1 MAADSAVL
9 WTPSAER
16 VAACQLT
23 AFRAAVAAKHGL
35 ELPDYAA
42 LHAWSLAQREEFWR
56 EVWALGKVLGHGPLD
71 RVLVND
77 VLPGA
82 KWFPDTRLNY
92 AENCLRRRDVAVPA
106 IISSVEGA
114 DRREISW
121 GQLYSQVARLSA
133 WLRGHG
139 VGPGVRCAAYT
150 SNTPEAVVAMLAV
163 TSLGGVWSSCS
174 PDFGATAVLDRL
186 GQVSTPVETH
196 GLSLCASLSVCASL
210 SASLCLRLSLSL
222 CLSVCLCVA
231 LYTFPTEQVEPEVLF
246 VCGAYTYKGKSFD
259 RT

>member
-23 AFRAAVAAKHGL
+23 AFRAAVAARHGL

-77 VLPGA
+77 VMPGA

-92 AENCLRRRDVAVPA
+92 AVRLTALSPLPL
-106 IISSVEGA
+106 ISSYKPESPCA
-114 DRREISW
+114 DRRTACAAAMRRCRPS
-121 GQLYSQVARLSA
+121 SPRSRART
-133 WLRGHG
+133 
-139 VGPGVRCAAYT
+139 GVRFR
-150 SNTPEAVVAMLAV
+150 
-163 TSLGGVWSSCS
+163 GG
-174 PDFGATAVLDRL
+174 
-186 GQVSTPVETH
+186 
-196 GLSLCASLSVCASL
+196 
-210 SASLCLRLSLSL
+210 
-222 CLSVCLCVA
+222 
-231 LYTFPTEQVEPEVLF
+231 
-246 VCGAYTYKGKSFD
+246 SFT
-259 RT
+259 RRWRA